1 MLHLLAGALLGTT
14 QRATSAKT
22 GANFPQSLIN
32 FPQCHIYVNTDASSH
47 HTERHSRPSLGR
59 RKFGKIL

>member
-22 GANFPQSLIN
+22 GANFPQSLI
-32 FPQCHIYVNTDASSH
+32 YVNTDASSH
-47 HTERHSRPSLGR
+47 HTECHSRPSLGR